1 MPPEGV
7 DLSPK
12 SHLLTFEEIE
22 RLARLFVRHG
32 VRKIRLTGGEPL
44 VRKEVTTLIRAIGD
58 IHDLETLAITTN
70 GILLK
75 RFLPELK
82 EIGVNQLNVSL
93 DTLSREKYQKIT
105 LRDDFE
111 RTIQGINAAL
121 SAGFSTV
128 KVNCVVM
135 KGINEDELTD
145 FVSWTEY
152 LPIEVRF
159 IEFMPFSGNHW
170 KTEGFVS
177 FHEQF
182 ERITKKFALEKVT
195 GAENETAVNY
205 RVPGFI
211 GQVGFI
217 PSMTNAFCGSCNRL
231 RITADGN
238 LKVCLF
244 GAYEVCLRDL
254 MRDGASDEAL
264 EQAIAMAVQRKK
276 PAHAGMLNLVDLEN
290 RPMILIG
297 G

>member
-22 RLARLFVRHG
+22 RLAHLFVRHG
-32 VRKIRLTGGEPL
+32 VNKIRLTGGEPL
-44 VRKEVTTLIRAIGD
+44 IRKEVTTLVRAIGN
-58 IHDLETLAITTN
+58 IHGLETLAITTN

-75 RFLPELK
+75 QYLPELK
-82 EIGVNQLNVSL
+82 EAGVNQLNISL
-93 DTLSREKYQKIT
+93 DTLNREKYRKVT
-105 LRDDFE
+105 LRDDFD
-111 RTIQGINAAL
+111 RTMQGIHAAL
-121 SAGFSTV
+121 AAGFSSI

-145 FVSWTEY
+145 FVSWTEH
-152 LPIEVRF
+152 LPLEVRF
-159 IEFMPFSGNHW
+159 IEFMPFSGNQW

-177 FHEQF
+177 FHEQLLQ
-182 ERITKKFALEKVT
+182 IKKKFPLEKLNDV
-195 GAENETAVNY
+195 ENETAVNY

-217 PSMTNAFCGSCNRL
+217 SSMTNAFCGSCNRL
-231 RITADGN
+231 RITANGS

-254 MRDGASDEAL
+254 MRAGASDEAL
-264 EQAIAMAVQRKK
+264 EAAIAEAVQRKK
-276 PAHAGMLNLVDLEN
+276 AAHDGMLNLVDLEN